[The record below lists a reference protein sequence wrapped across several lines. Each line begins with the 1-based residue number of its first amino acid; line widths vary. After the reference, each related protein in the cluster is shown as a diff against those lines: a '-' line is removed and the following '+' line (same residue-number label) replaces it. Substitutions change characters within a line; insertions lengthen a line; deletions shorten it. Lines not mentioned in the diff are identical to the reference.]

1 MATSTARSDT
11 RQRRT
16 RSSASDT
23 EASGTEASGTEA
35 TGTEATGTE
44 ATGTEATGTE
54 AADGGQRTATVNL
67 PFVTAQFRAPEI
79 HLPHVHV
86 PGRQEVG
93 ALAQTARSMLPSPK
107 TVLYFGG
114 LAALAA
120 IEVIE
125 WPVAAAIA
133 VGTAIARSDRGGQTG
148 GSGSTTTQADTSAL
162 TERRESTAKS
172 PS

>member
-1 MATSTARSDT
+1 MATSTARNET
-11 RQRRT
+11 RQRKP

-23 EASGTEASGTEA
+23 EASGTEA
-35 TGTEATGTE
+35 
-44 ATGTEATGTE
+44 TGTE
-54 AADGGQRTATVNL
+54 AAGTEAAHEGQRTATVNL
-67 PFVTAQFRAPEI
+67 PFVTAQFRAPEL

-133 VGTAIARSDRGGQTG
+133 VGTALARSDREGRTG
-148 GSGSTTTQADTSAL
+148 GSGSTTTQADTSAQ
-162 TERRESTAKS
+162 TKREESSAKS